1 MTGTSAAAWF
11 DRTRLAGIADAI
23 AVAVA
28 AALPWSTSALGIF
41 LVLWLLALIPTLDW
55 PDIRRESMTPAGGL
69 PVLLF
74 ALGVAGMAW
83 ADVSWSARW
92 EGLDSF
98 WKLLIIPLLM
108 VQFHRSG
115 NGHRV
120 FLGFLVACTLLL
132 VASLAVTIWPYL
144 PRGSTDRGVAVK
156 SYIIQS
162 IEFTMCAAGL
172 LYLAVDYWRECR
184 RALAVALGLLGGA
197 FLFDIF
203 FIATGRTALVVIPVL
218 VLVYGTWRFGGRGFV
233 SAAGMVLVIAATVW
247 PSSPYVRNKVARI
260 FTATERHENLRNVTP
275 SEQRLVYWAK
285 SIGFIEGAPV
295 FGHGTGSIQEMFAR
309 SAVGQTGVRGEV
321 ADNPHNQ
328 SFAVGIQLGLVGV
341 IVLWAMWIAHFAL
354 FRVGG
359 LVAWIGLVVVTQNVV
374 GSLFNSFLF
383 DYTEGWLY
391 VFGFGVAAGMIRQQQ
406 ARYAGGWA
414 AEPVRGP

>member
-1 MTGTSAAAWF
+1 MAATSAAAWL
-11 DRTRLAGIADAI
+11 DRTRLAGLADAL

-41 LVLWLLALIPTLDW
+41 LVLWLLALVPTLDW
-55 PDIRRESMTPAGGL
+55 PDIRREVMTAAGGL

-74 ALGVAGMAW
+74 VLGVAGMAW

-108 VQFHRSG
+108 VQFRRSG

-120 FLGFLVACTLLL
+120 FLGFVVACTLLL

-144 PRGSTDRGVAVK
+144 PRGSTDRGVLVK

-172 LYLAVDYWRECR
+172 LYLAVDYWRDR
-184 RALAVALGLLGGA
+184 RRTLAVGLALLGCV

-203 FIATGRTALVVIPVL
+203 FIATGRTALVVMPVL

-233 SAAGMVLVIAATVW
+233 TAAGTVFLIAATLW
-247 PSSPYVRNKVARI
+247 ASSPQVRDKVARI
-260 FTATERHENLRNVTP
+260 FTATERHENLQDVTP

-285 SIGFIEGAPV
+285 SLGFIEDAPL

-309 SAVGQTGVRGEV
+309 SSIGQTGVRGEA

-341 IVLWAMWIAHFAL
+341 IVLWAMWIAHFAM
-354 FRVGG
+354 FRTGS
-359 LVAWIGLVVVTQNVV
+359 LVAWLGLVVVTQNVV

-391 VFGFGVAAGMIRQQQ
+391 VLGFGVAAGMMRQQQ
-406 ARYAGGWA
+406 ARRAGVPA
-414 AEPVRGP
+414 TEPVRAP

>member
-1 MTGTSAAAWF
+1 MAATSAAAWL
-11 DRTRLAGIADAI
+11 DRTRLAGLADAL

-41 LVLWLLALIPTLDW
+41 LVLWLLALVPTLDW
-55 PDIRRESMTPAGGL
+55 PDIRREVMTAAGGL

-74 ALGVAGMAW
+74 VLGVAGMAW

-98 WKLLIIPLLM
+98 WKLLVIPLLM
-108 VQFHRSG
+108 VQFRRSG

-120 FLGFLVACTLLL
+120 FLGFVVACTLLL

-144 PRGSTDRGVAVK
+144 PRGSTDRGVLVK

-172 LYLAVDYWRECR
+172 LYLAVDYWRDR
-184 RALAVALGLLGGA
+184 RRTLAVGLALLGCV

-203 FIATGRTALVVIPVL
+203 FIATGRTALVVMPVL

-233 SAAGMVLVIAATVW
+233 TAAGTVFLIAATLW
-247 PSSPYVRNKVARI
+247 ASSPQVRDKVARI
-260 FTATERHENLRNVTP
+260 FTATERHENLQDVTP

-285 SIGFIEGAPV
+285 SLGFIEDAPL

-309 SAVGQTGVRGEV
+309 SSIGQTGVRGEA

-341 IVLWAMWIAHFAL
+341 IVLWAMWIAHFAI
-354 FRVGG
+354 FRAGG
-359 LVAWIGLVVVTQNVV
+359 LVAWLGLVVVTQNVV

-391 VFGFGVAAGMIRQQQ
+391 VLGFGVAAGMMRQQQ
-406 ARYAGGWA
+406 ARRAGVPA
-414 AEPVRGP
+414 TEPVRAP